1 MAGSAATLKIE
12 YGPAEYGAELADFA
26 AAAFEPK
33 DGHRGRHII
42 ERRRAGGWE
51 FETVATCY
59 IDELPA
65 VLSALEIEPGFD
77 YYIPGNTFSGCRRT
91 REQLFALN
99 NIVIDIDAHNMTD
112 RRARCALLEKFA
124 ATLLAE
130 LRPLPGFIVFTGRGV
145 QLWYPIEQE
154 SYKAAPRYIVV
165 REYII
170 KQVEEIRRRP
180 EFAALTLDAAAS
192 RNLVSPYRL
201 PLTENTKTAG
211 ETPDGAPIR
220 GHVQWIHD
228 NRLRLSHEEKRI
240 AAEYGRSKEEI
251 EHGVIKM
258 PRRRHILA
266 AELAAQL
273 IALPGI
279 RAAAGV
285 SLKGMRNQYFYHL
298 IASLQDAGWARD
310 KIGDEVRRIND
321 TLDEPLKAGELESCL
336 RSCYRKEDRD
346 GAPYPTRP
354 EGIISKLQ
362 ITAEEARQLALYVE
376 PGTKREKEKARRRK
390 KKAARN
396 DQILELY
403 RQGHT
408 ATEAA
413 AAAKCSLSTAS
424 RVISAAGI
432 QAPADLLRANICHL
446 RQAGHTITE
455 IAEITGVTKR
465 TVYNHLRKAREA
477 GEISA
482 TDGAKDPAGVFI
494 DRAAENATEAKTGGQ
509 DPEPMKR
516 AAREAGQDP
525 ATAAAAGAEIWP
537 QSAAK
542 DPAGVFIDQQAETC
556 TAATA
561 ATQAATNEEGQQQG
575 PAEPPAFICVSAARE
590 AAPEWIPAAVKCRGE
605 RPCKNSTYTRRGNA
619 RPGPRPCINI
629 HPAENSGHQLREKIE
644 HRRPILTAEETAER
658 QKLIEHM
665 RRNRE
670 KWAAQGLESLPL
682 PWPAREDP
690 DRLRE

>member
-65 VLSALEIEPGFD
+65 VLSALETVPGFD
-77 YYIPGNTFSGCRRT
+77 YYIPGNTFSGCRRN

-145 QLWYPIEQE
+145 QLWDPIEQE

-211 ETPDGAPIR
+211 ETPDGVPIR
-220 GHVQWIHD
+220 GHIQWIHD
-228 NRLRLSHEEKRI
+228 KRLRLSHEEKRI

-285 SLKGMRNQYFYHL
+285 SLKGMRNQYFYIL
-298 IASLQDAGWARD
+298 IVLLQRAGWARD
-310 KIGDEVRRIND
+310 RIRDEVRRIND

-346 GAPYPTRP
+346 GVPYPTRP

-376 PGTKREKEKARRRK
+376 PGTKREKEKARRHK

-403 RQGHT
+403 RQGKT
-408 ATEAA
+408 QTEIAA
-413 AAAKCSLSTAS
+413 AVGCSHQTAG
-424 RVISAAGI
+424 RVIKAAGI
-432 QAPADLLRANICHL
+432 PTPAELLHANICHL
-446 RQAGHTITE
+446 RQEGHTVAE
-455 IAEITGVTKR
+455 IAELTGINKR
-465 TVYNHLRKAREA
+465 TVYKHLRKARES
-477 GEISA
+477 GENLT
-482 TDGAKDPAGVFI
+482 TDARNDASGVFI
-494 DRAAENATEAKTGGQ
+494 EVQAETAT
-509 DPEPMKR
+509 D
-516 AAREAGQDP
+516 
-525 ATAAAAGAEIWP
+525 ATAAPQPAAI
-537 QSAAK
+537 
-542 DPAGVFIDQQAETC
+542 
-556 TAATA
+556 
-561 ATQAATNEEGQQQG
+561 NEEGR
-575 PAEPPAFICVSAARE
+575 PAELPARVSVPAARE
-590 AAPEWIPAAVKCRGE
+590 AAPEWIRADIKKEGCPIVHLQH
-605 RPCKNSTYTRRGNA
+605 TTRRGNA
-619 RPGPRPCINI
+619 RTGSPPCINI
-629 HPAENSGHQLREKIE
+629 HPAENNGHQLRSSAET
-644 HRRPILTAEETAER
+644 RRPYLTAERRKGTRPGYLSTGQQQSPPRQQGAQSRQEHDTITARKQEGE
-658 QKLIEHM
+658 Q
-665 RRNRE
+665 
-670 KWAAQGLESLPL
+670 
-682 PWPAREDP
+682 
-690 DRLRE
+690 